1 MTEMKEV
8 HVLCSVPLSDD
19 GIQLRKLVKGTSDE
33 VPAHLFAGLKAAGFV
48 CEPDHA
54 PTFSGAAGPEPAAKP
69 SRRTRKEK

>member
-33 VPAHLFAGLKAAGFV
+33 VPAHLFAGLAAAGFV
-48 CEPDHA
+48 CEPDQA
-54 PTFSGAAGPEPAAKP
+54 PILSGAAEPEAKP

>member
-19 GIQLRKLVKGTSDE
+19 GIQLRKLVKGTTDE
-33 VPAHLFAGLKAAGFV
+33 VPAHLFAGLRAAGFV
-48 CEPDHA
+48 CEPDKA
-54 PTFSGAAGPEPAAKP
+54 PTLSVTAEPEAKP